1 MFVIADVAA
10 GPAIVLFGLV
20 IGGLFL
26 LVIALV
32 EGIVLWRLRWG
43 SFGRSLRDS
52 LIVNLGSGLV
62 GLLLINYASNLW
74 QVCGYD
80 PARGGRW
87 CEQLVSPLMLLV
99 WAWLL
104 SVLIEGGLLMLLAKH
119 PARKIWTAAL
129 VINVVSYLI
138 IGALALLTGQSLI

>member
-10 GPAIVLFGLV
+10 GPAFALFGLLV
-20 IGGLFL
+20 GGLFL
-26 LVIALV
+26 LAIVLV
-32 EGIVLWRLRWG
+32 EAVVLWRLRWG

-52 LIVNLGSGLV
+52 LIANVGSALV
-62 GLLLINYASNLW
+62 GLLLSNFASNWW

-104 SVLIEGGLLMLLAKH
+104 SVLIEGALLMLLTNH
-119 PARKIWTAAL
+119 SRRKTWTAAL
-129 VINVVSYLI
+129 AINLASYVL
-138 IGALALLTGQSLI
+138 IGALALLTGEALI